1 MSLVVRIALLRPLA
15 RRRPLGWGPRLAEAL
30 ITRSQYLSGL
40 PGSAA
45 RCAAAADEAL
55 ALCRRLAADRP
66 DLHRVDLARALVA
79 RVAVPDQQPIGE
91 AIDQLE
97 EALGYVDD
105 PADRAALVV
114 LATARQL
121 LAANLNLLGESR
133 RALLL
138 ALRARAAWD
147 ACAPLTVL
155 ERMRLARTLL
165 VIGACHQALGRPEE
179 ACAVRQRAMDLYRPL
194 SVYRQVRWTSVGL
207 STAVDL
213 AQSLAATGRAGEAL
227 ALIDEFRALLEF
239 WPRVHPP
246 LGRSLRARSLLVEA
260 ECRAALGETEAA
272 LRAAGQAVDL
282 LAGQAPGAYP
292 GALAGALR
300 VHGGLLLDAGDR
312 PAGIARLGD
321 AVEAARDVDD
331 TELGSALIALVVACG
346 TDGEQAAVEP
356 LLTEAIQVC
365 RRWADDLPEVFR
377 PLLVQALGLVVA
389 LTAVDAP
396 DPDGQPAVDAPSPD
410 ARPGQPPVDR
420 VAGLDAVTAGREA
433 VALARKLAGADPRH
447 RALLGHALFGLDQAV
462 NRAGDPEEAV
472 DLLRECVTIRREL
485 SAEGPDQ
492 RRELARAL
500 GNLGNRLHVL
510 DRLDEAVQ
518 AHRECLAVIRQ
529 DDSGLPPEEAVTPLR
544 NLARTLARLD
554 RTDEA
559 LRLAAEAENLEQGV
573 T

>member
-45 RCAAAADEAL
+45 RRAAAAQEAL

-66 DLHRVDLARALVA
+66 DRHRVDLARALVA
-79 RVAVPDQQPIGE
+79 RVGIPDQQPIGE

-97 EALGYVDD
+97 EAIGYVAD
-105 PADRAALVV
+105 ATDRAALVV

-121 LAANLNLLGESR
+121 LAANLTVLGEPR

-179 ACAVRQRAMDLYRPL
+179 ACAVRQQAMDLYRPL
-194 SVYRQVRWTSVGL
+194 SVYRQVRWTSVGM

-300 VHGGLLLDAGDR
+300 VHGGLLLNAGDR
-312 PAGIARLGD
+312 PAGTARLGE

-331 TELGSALIALVVACG
+331 GELGSALIALAVARI
-346 TDGEQAAVEP
+346 TDGEWKAVEP
-356 LLTEAIQVC
+356 LLTEAVQVC

-377 PLLVQALGLVVA
+377 PLLVQALGLVVT

-396 DPDGQPAVDAPSPD
+396 NPDG
-410 ARPGQPPVDR
+410 RPGDPPADR

-462 NRAGDPEEAV
+462 NRAGDPDEAA
-472 DLLRECVTIRREL
+472 DLLRECVTVRREL
-485 SAEGPDQ
+485 AAEGPDQ
-492 RRELARAL
+492 RRELAWTL

-518 AHRECLAVIRQ
+518 AHRDCLAVIRA
-529 DDSGLPPEEAVTPLR
+529 DDSGLPPQEAVTPLR

-559 LRLAAEAENLEQGV
+559 RRLATEAENLEQGV

>member
-30 ITRSQYLSGL
+30 ITRSQYLNGL
-40 PGSAA
+40 PGSTA
-45 RCAAAADEAL
+45 RRAAAAQEAL
-55 ALCRRLAADRP
+55 ALCRRLAAARP
-66 DLHRVDLARALVA
+66 DRHRVDLARALVA
-79 RVAVPDQQPIGE
+79 RVGIPDQQPVGE

-97 EALGYVDD
+97 EAIGYVDD

-121 LAANLNLLGESR
+121 LAANLNVLGEPR

-147 ACAPLTVL
+147 ACAPLTVP

-165 VIGACHQALGRPEE
+165 TIGDCHQALGRPEE
-179 ACAVRQRAMDLYRPL
+179 ACAVRQQAMDLYRPL
-194 SVYRQVRWTSVGL
+194 SAYRQTRWISVGL

-227 ALIDEFRALLEF
+227 ALIDEFRADLRF
-239 WPRVHPP
+239 WCRVYPP
-246 LGRSLRARSLLVEA
+246 FGRSLRARSLLVEA
-260 ECRAALGETEAA
+260 ECRAEPGETEAA

-282 LAGQAPGAYP
+282 LRRLAADHPPGAYG

-300 VHGGLLLDAGDR
+300 VHGALLLSTGDR
-312 PAGIARLGD
+312 PAGTARLGE

-331 TELGSALIALVVACG
+331 TELGSALIALAVARI
-346 TDGEQAAVEP
+346 TDGEWRAVEP
-356 LLTEAIQVC
+356 LLTEAVPVC
-365 RRWADDLPEVFR
+365 RRRADDLPEVFR
-377 PLLVQALGLVVA
+377 PLLVQALGLVVT
-389 LTAVDAP
+389 LTAF
-396 DPDGQPAVDAPSPD
+396 DAPSRD
-410 ARPGQPPVDR
+410 GRPGQPPMDR

-462 NRAGDPEEAV
+462 NRAGDPDEAA
-472 DLLRECVTIRREL
+472 DLLRECVAIRREL
-485 SAEGPDQ
+485 SADGPDQ

-518 AHRECLAVIRQ
+518 AHRDCLAVIRA
-529 DDSGLPPEEAVTPLR
+529 DDSGLPPQEAVTPLR

-559 LRLAAEAENLEQGV
+559 LRLATEAENLEQGI

>member
-15 RRRPLGWGPRLAEAL
+15 RRRPLRWGPRLAEAL

-40 PGSAA
+40 PGSTA
-45 RCAAAADEAL
+45 RRAAAAQEAV

-66 DLHRVDLARALVA
+66 DRHRVDLARALAA
-79 RVAVPDQQPIGE
+79 RVGVPDQQPVSE

-121 LAANLNLLGESR
+121 LAANLTVLGEPR

-147 ACAPLTVL
+147 ACAPLTGL

-165 VIGACHQALGRPEE
+165 IIGDCHQALGRPEE
-179 ACAVRQRAMDLYRPL
+179 ACTVRQQAMDLYRSL
-194 SVYRQVRWTSVGL
+194 SVYRQARWISVAL

-213 AQSLAATGRAGEAL
+213 AQSLTATGRAGEAL
-227 ALIDEFRALLEF
+227 ALIDEFRAGLEF
-239 WPRVHPP
+239 WHRVHPP
-246 LGRSLRARSLLVEA
+246 LGRPLQARSLLVEA

-282 LAGQAPGAYP
+282 LRRLAADHPPGAY
-292 GALAGALR
+292 GGVLAGALR
-300 VHGGLLLDAGDR
+300 VHGGLLLSAGDR
-312 PAGIARLGD
+312 PAG
-321 AVEAARDVDD
+321 
-331 TELGSALIALVVACG
+331 TALIALAVARI
-346 TDGEQAAVEP
+346 TDGEWRAVEP
-356 LLTEAIQVC
+356 LLTEAVPVC
-365 RRWADDLPEVFR
+365 RQWADDLPEVFR
-377 PLLVQALGLVVA
+377 PLLVQALGLVVT
-389 LTAVDAP
+389 LTAFDAP
-396 DPDGQPAVDAPSPD
+396 NPDG
-410 ARPGQPPVDR
+410 RPGQPPVDR

-433 VALARKLAGADPRH
+433 VALARKLAGADSRH
-447 RALLGHALFGLDQAV
+447 RALLGNALFGLDQAV
-462 NRAGDPEEAV
+462 NRAGDPDEAA

-485 SAEGPDQ
+485 SADGPDQ
-492 RRELARAL
+492 RRELAWAL

-518 AHRECLAVIRQ
+518 AHRDCLAVIRA
-529 DDSGLPPEEAVTPLR
+529 DDSGLPPQEAVTPLR
-544 NLARTLARLD
+544 NLARALARLD

-559 LRLAAEAENLEQGV
+559 LRLAAEAETLEQG
-573 T
+573 TT